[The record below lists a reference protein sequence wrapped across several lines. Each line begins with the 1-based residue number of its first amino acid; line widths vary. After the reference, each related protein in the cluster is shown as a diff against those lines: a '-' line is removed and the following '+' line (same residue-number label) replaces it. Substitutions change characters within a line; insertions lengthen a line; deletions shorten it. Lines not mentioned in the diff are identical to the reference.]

1 MATWIVALVIIS
13 AIYLAA
19 KQVWHTHK
27 RGGCIGCDVCEKGC
41 CHCAE
46 IKTPKRKSCLSAV
59 SKSTRRLA

>member
-41 CHCAE
+41 
-46 IKTPKRKSCLSAV
+46 
-59 SKSTRRLA
+59 